1 MTTADN
7 KTLFFS
13 GKYFWEIGDSGAGE
27 PQKIK
32 DEFPELEE
40 NLDAAVTLHTS
51 QDKMTF
57 LFIKG
62 AL

>member
-40 NLDAAVTLHTS
+40 NLDAAVTLYDTS

-57 LFIKG
+57 LFKG